1 MKNYIKRVVG
11 IIFFLLFLFF
21 QFILTGKYEGV
32 ADYAVQILVFVFL
45 GLSIS
50 AFIPQK
56 PFTMTATKQ
65 KLGKR
70 TLIAMLIVLIAVP
83 ATVFIGFHFL
93 QDKKYYFISLLII
106 LEIMVPFFCGFEGK
120 KPHARELVTISVLCA
135 VAVAGRA
142 AFFMLP
148 QFKPI
153 IAIVII
159 SGVCFGGETGF
170 LIGAITGFVSNFMYG
185 QGAWTPWQM
194 FAFGIIGFLA
204 GVLYT
209 KGILK
214 CTKISLSLFGAVST
228 LVIYGGIMNPAS
240 VILWN
245 NDPTAEM
252 IASSFVMGFPFDL
265 IHAASTVFFLWIF
278 AQQLIEKIDRLKVKY
293 GIKITDA

>member
-1 MKNYIKRVVG
+1 MKNHVKRLVG
-11 IIFFLLFLFF
+11 IICFLLFVFF
-21 QFILTGKYEGV
+21 QFNLVGKYEGV
-32 ADYAVQILVFVFL
+32 ADYTIQILVFIFL
-45 GLSIS
+45 GISIS

-56 PFTMTATKQ
+56 PFAMVTTKQ
-65 KLGKR
+65 RLSKR
-70 TLIAMLIVLIAVP
+70 TLVAMLIILIAVP
-83 ATVFIGFHFL
+83 VTVFIGFYFL
-93 QDKKYYFISLLII
+93 QNKKYYFISLMII
-106 LEIMVPFFCGFEGK
+106 LEIMIPFFYGFEGT
-120 KPHARELVTISVLCA
+120 KPQARELVTISVLCA
-135 VAVAGRA
+135 AAVAGRA

-153 IAIVII
+153 VAIVII

-214 CTKISLSLFGAVST
+214 CTKISLALFGAVST

-245 NDPTAEM
+245 NNPTAEM
-252 IASSFVMGFPFDL
+252 LLSSFVMGFPFDL
-265 IHAASTVFFLWIF
+265 IHAASTVFFLWVF
-278 AQQLIEKIDRLKVKY
+278 AQPLIEKIDRLKVKY
-293 GIKITDA
+293 GIKIEL